1 MSQPICIIV
10 GMGAGVS
17 FAVANRFAQE
27 NFQIAMIGRNRQS
40 LNDFESKL
48 QNAGFTARGFVGDA
62 ADETSLRRALA
73 EIRENL
79 GECEVLIYNAYGLT
93 EAVPSEVSIGDF
105 RRDAEANLFAPLVAA
120 QEVLPAMKKRGRGT
134 LLFTGGGAGLDAFPQ
149 LATLSIGKAA
159 LRSLVFNLHAELAPV
174 GIHAATVTIA
184 GTVSGG
190 SPNLEPASIAEHFW
204 NLHQQ
209 LIGNFEREIIV
220 KN

>member
-1 MSQPICIIV
+1 MSQPICIVV

-17 FAVANRFAQE
+17 FAAANRFARE
-27 NFQIAMIGRNRQS
+27 NYQIAMIGRNRRS
-40 LNDFESKL
+40 LDDLEHKL
-48 QNAGFTARGFVGDA
+48 QDTNFSAQGFVGDA
-62 ADETSLRRALA
+62 ADENSLRSALA
-73 EIRENL
+73 EIRETL

-93 EAVPSEVSIGDF
+93 EATASEVSIGDF

-120 QEVLPAMKKRGRGT
+120 QEVLPAMKKRGKGT
-134 LLFTGGGAGLDAFPQ
+134 LLFTGGGAGLDAYPDW
-149 LATLSIGKAA
+149 ASLSIGKAA

-184 GTVSGG
+184 GMVSGG
-190 SPNLEPASIAEHFW
+190 SPNLEPDSIAEHFW

-209 LIGNFEREIIV
+209 SIGNFEREIIV